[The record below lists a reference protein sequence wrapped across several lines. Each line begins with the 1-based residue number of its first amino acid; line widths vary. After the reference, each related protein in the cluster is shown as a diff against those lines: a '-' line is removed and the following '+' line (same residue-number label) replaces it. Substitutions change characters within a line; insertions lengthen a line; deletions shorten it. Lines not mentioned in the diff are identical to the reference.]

1 MRKFGFSLLFATI
14 LTVTAMVT
22 MALQVG
28 AAPAGGSAP
37 CCFS

>member
-14 LTVTAMVT
+14 LTVAAMVM
-22 MALQVG
+22 MALPAG
-28 AAPAGGSAP
+28 AGGSAP

>member
-1 MRKFGFSLLFATI
+1 MRKFGFSLLLATI
-14 LTVTAMVT
+14 LTMSAMVL

-28 AAPAGGSAP
+28 AAPAGGSPP